1 MTFDQLSCP
10 PLSGTLGQCCHFS
23 RLHHLDITACSFCQ
37 WGLGSLAP
45 PGFPHLHHYGF
56 RGPPRIDPGPGFLA
70 AGDCQLG
77 WGSFPALSDPS
88 SGELCVGKPLSE
100 SSARG
105 TRQQGGCFVPLLL
118 SSEQAWSPISRE
130 MPAFWKSY
138 SPAPLLDLLLTTSR
152 LPLCPHIVSIIP
164 LCLTDE

>member
-23 RLHHLDITACSFCQ
+23 RPHHLDITACSFCQ

-77 WGSFPALSDPS
+77 WGSSLPCLTPEVGSSVLESLCRRVPPGAPANKEAALFLSS
-88 SGELCVGKPLSE
+88 CPLSRLGPPFPE
-100 SSARG
+100 RCLPFG
-105 TRQQGGCFVPLLL
+105 RVILLL
-118 SSEQAWSPISRE
+118 
-130 MPAFWKSY
+130 
-138 SPAPLLDLLLTTSR
+138 
-152 LPLCPHIVSIIP
+152 LC
-164 LCLTDE
+164 